1 MDRYW
6 SAFLESFGTPES
18 YIKLGVL
25 AVTYPI
31 WGRFLKVMWDEMKE
45 ALAPE
50 GGLFARDERRAI
62 RRRDPGLDPFQNIPL
77 PGYREVLA
85 RRARQRR
92 ARGAKRPGQ
101 ESTLAREV
109 AGVGMPSP
117 KDRSLKAARKKS
129 GF

>member
-6 SAFLESFGTPES
+6 SAFLESLGTPES
-18 YIKLGVL
+18 YIKLALV

-31 WGRFLKVMWDEMKE
+31 WGRFAKVMWEEMKE

-50 GGLFARDERRAI
+50 GGLFARDERRAV
-62 RRRDPGLDPFQNIPL
+62 RRRDPGMDPFQNIPL

-85 RRARQRR
+85 RRGRTRR
-92 ARGAKRPGQ
+92 PRGPRRTAQ
-101 ESTLAREV
+101 ESLLAREV

-117 KDRSLKAARKKS
+117 KDRGFKAPRKKG